1 MNDVGDHWHVVG
13 THGYIYDL
21 ILQAKKKANDR
32 GVDCSTLIAQLEE
45 DHQEVS

>member
-1 MNDVGDHWHVVG
+1 MVWVIISILFG

-21 ILQAKKKANDR
+21 ILQIKKKANDR